1 MYKRQIYNDVDLC
14 IVVHMRDGDTVV
26 FNLGDRESTE
36 SFYQD
41 LLDRLGTEPIST
53 PAAHPGAWNPGW
65 RSTS

>member
-1 MYKRQIYNDVDLC
+1 
-14 IVVHMRDGDTVV
+14 MRDGDTVV